1 MKQPEWTR
9 WVNASEREM
18 EISLVLKDGQE
29 KKDITRLEMEG
40 KKNLSKNGEA
50 CLKYCSRLS

>member
-1 MKQPEWTR
+1 MKQPEWNR

-40 KKNLSKNGEA
+40 KKI
-50 CLKYCSRLS
+50 